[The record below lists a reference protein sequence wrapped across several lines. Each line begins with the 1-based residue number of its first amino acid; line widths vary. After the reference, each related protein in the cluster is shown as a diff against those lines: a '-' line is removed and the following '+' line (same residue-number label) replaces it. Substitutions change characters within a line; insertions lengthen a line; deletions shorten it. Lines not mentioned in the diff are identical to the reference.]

1 MTVLSDSPA
10 PIPRRQL
17 LALGAATGG
26 AALIAG
32 CSLPSLPTVGDR
44 QAPAADAAYKRAA
57 ASHLYRRYA
66 DRIYPGKLPSLLYA
80 IGVLEVVVE
89 RNGRVG
95 NLRWLRAPSH
105 APEAVSQIER
115 LVREAAPFPTPP
127 GRVSYIETWLWDRS
141 GRFQLDTLSE
151 GQL

>member
-1 MTVLSDSPA
+1 MTALPHHT
-10 PIPRRQL
+10 PLHRRQL
-17 LALGAATGG
+17 LALSAASGT

-32 CSLPSLPTVGDR
+32 CSFPSMPGVSGR
-44 QAPAADAAYKRAA
+44 QAPAADPAYKRAA
-57 ASHLYRRYA
+57 ASHLYRRYP

-80 IGVLEVVVE
+80 IGVLETVVE

-95 NLRWLRAPSH
+95 SFKWLRAPGH
-105 APEAVSQIER
+105 APEVVAQIER
-115 LVREAAPFPTPP
+115 LVRDAAPFPAPS
-127 GRVSYIETWLWDRS
+127 GRVSYIDTWLWDRS